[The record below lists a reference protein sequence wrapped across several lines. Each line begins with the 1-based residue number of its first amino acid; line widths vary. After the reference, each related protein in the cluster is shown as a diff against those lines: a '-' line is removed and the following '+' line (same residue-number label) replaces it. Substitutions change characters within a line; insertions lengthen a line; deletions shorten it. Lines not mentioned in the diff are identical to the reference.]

1 MSELPLCNKET
12 LYGMAKSKRKVRGDV
27 RVTLRETI
35 NAHRILIFKPERR
48 GFLESTYLVSLRY
61 CNRSKI

>member
-48 GFLESTYLVSLRY
+48 GFL
-61 CNRSKI
+61 